1 MKVIIDIPKK
11 EYDIIKNYKSFMPWA
26 EGLIKKGVAIPEGA
40 TNGDIIKAMFPNAQI
55 DYHKANELVEEYV
68 TFYINGC
75 DTCQDYTLEW
85 WNAPYKGVEE

>member
-40 TNGDIIKAMFPNAQI
+40 TNGDIIKAMFPNMQFSI
-55 DYHKANELVEEYV
+55 VNELVW
-68 TFYINGC
+68 TNIDGQSTRFL
-75 DTCQDYTLEW
+75 TEW
-85 WNAPYKGVEE
+85 WNAPYNGVEE